1 MNDKPQELPERL
13 ECELAAE
20 ASSESTG
27 ARRQVWKNKQHG
39 ITLVVTWAPP
49 RMDIGLQ
56 QFSIK
61 ALPHYTFTNYNAL
74 RKAYA
79 EKVLK

>member
-1 MNDKPQELPERL
+1 MNDKPQELPAL
-13 ECELAAE
+13 LDIELVAE
-20 ASSESTG
+20 AGSESTG
-27 ARRQVWKNKQHG
+27 GRRQVWKNKEFG

-49 RMDIGLQ
+49 YPEIGIQ
-56 QFSIK
+56 SFSIK
-61 ALPHYTFTNYNAL
+61 ALPHYTFTNYETL